1 MASKKSVFA
10 MLENLPTAVSGGEL
24 YKNNKPTGKGVAFP
38 SMSSDREMKSKWLTD
53 TISVTEDGF
62 TVFASMGHHAKLEEA
77 GGNGGPTKAGQ
88 RTPSN
93 TYFKFTVGETPTY
106 SFYFGED
113 APYYDAYLDSWKVV
127 DIRIQWDKKLIIK
140 MSDGVDEGEIT
151 VDKGGMKT
159 TLANP
164 KGSNGW
170 ILQDFRAMNVPF
182 PRCLA
187 SLAPCNAET
196 ILLLMNNIQTQPEAE
211 AFFTTATNL
220 NDKGMG
226 MYYWNAESAKA
237 HLSPQS
243 FTASPT
249 LDAEFLVK
257 PTVSFDGVKKID
269 TKDSYIQF
277 QCLIEQRNDRTDNYT
292 GRDPQDESMFISTL
306 QFPGDEALLAP
317 MGTSQD
323 GTEVACGIEGKE
335 GRTIKEILPGVKDG
349 VVEQVKI
356 TFQDGS
362 FCIFPDAETGIFT
375 ATDKET
381 GQMLKGKVQNLIL
394 ADGKWK
400 EAYAKEK
407 ANRVERNTSSRWTV
421 FEGDKPVTSSI
432 AWEDGSFLKV
442 IVPTDDGA
450 KLITIPTRE
459 A

>member
-1 MASKKSVFA
+1 
-10 MLENLPTAVSGGEL
+10 
-24 YKNNKPTGKGVAFP
+24 
-38 SMSSDREMKSKWLTD
+38 
-53 TISVTEDGF
+53 
-62 TVFASMGHHAKLEEA
+62 
-77 GGNGGPTKAGQ
+77 
-88 RTPSN
+88 
-93 TYFKFTVGETPTY
+93 
-106 SFYFGED
+106 
-113 APYYDAYLDSWKVV
+113 
-127 DIRIQWDKKLIIK
+127 
-140 MSDGVDEGEIT
+140 
-151 VDKGGMKT
+151 
-159 TLANP
+159 
-164 KGSNGW
+164 
-170 ILQDFRAMNVPF
+170 
-182 PRCLA
+182 
-187 SLAPCNAET
+187 
-196 ILLLMNNIQTQPEAE
+196 
-211 AFFTTATNL
+211 
-220 NDKGMG
+220 
-226 MYYWNAESAKA
+226 
-237 HLSPQS
+237 
-243 FTASPT
+243 
-249 LDAEFLVK
+249 
-257 PTVSFDGVKKID
+257 
-269 TKDSYIQF
+269 
-277 QCLIEQRNDRTDNYT
+277 
-292 GRDPQDESMFISTL
+292 MFISTL